1 MLHHFLYTNISCL
14 FFFFDPL
21 RVLNE
26 FIMKNPS
33 LENKKDQRDLQVS
46 HSELSAVAKTL
57 FLSALK
63 SKMGRSDKI
72 ICEVSCVCLCT
83 HRDMM
88 GSPCFFRM

>member
-1 MLHHFLYTNISCL
+1 MSCL
-14 FFFFDPL
+14 FFFFDPF

-46 HSELSAVAKTL
+46 HSELRVVAKTL
-57 FLSALK
+57 SVSALK
-63 SKMGRSDKI
+63 SKVGRSDEI
-72 ICEVSCVCLCT
+72 ICEVSCVHLCT
-83 HRDMM
+83 HVDIM